1 MLLAQ
6 TVGGAIGCGSHGS
19 SAVEGSVSDA
29 VVGIRLAISGSA
41 PGSATGSATG
51 SAPGSAISGSATGSA
66 TGSAPGSTS
75 EPRFIDLWDPAG
87 GDLAGGDP
95 AGGDLAGGDLAGGDP
110 EGGSSAEEDCLLL
123 RAARLSLG
131 SLGVATAVTLQ
142 VGCGCGG
149 LCIGCGGSCTGCG
162 GSWMQFGGQWGWG
175 VVGGGW
181 AVWWAV
187 RMGCGW
193 VGHVC
198 VHGVGL

>member
-41 PGSATGSATG
+41 PGSA
-51 SAPGSAISGSATGSA
+51 ISGSATGSA

-75 EPRFIDLWDPAG
+75 EPRFIDLW
-87 GDLAGGDP
+87 DP